1 MKKRLIAIVA
11 SVFAAM
17 LLWSGIHVSSQA
29 NGAGNDWERHHVLKA
44 GGSGNDWEQPSLTSS
59 RGNDWE

>member
-1 MKKRLIAIVA
+1 MKKRLIAIVV

-17 LLWSGIHVSSQA
+17 LLWSGAQISSQA
-29 NGAGNDWERHHVLKA
+29 GNGNDWERHHVMKA
-44 GGSGNDWEQPSLTSS
+44 GGGNDWERAPVTNSS